1 MSNVVLSCTGLGK
14 RFTEGNQQ
22 LTVLDGLELEIRAGE
37 KVAIIGVSGSGKTTL
52 LNLLGGIDTPSSG
65 KVEINGQNIARLSP
79 AEQDRVRNQSLGF
92 VYQFHHLLG
101 EFTALENVAMPLI
114 IARLPWK
121 DCMARAAA
129 LLEQVG
135 LAARQQHKP
144 SQLSGGERQR
154 VAIARALVNQPACV
168 LMDEPTGNLDRHTA
182 EAIHGLIQQ
191 LNRELG
197 TSFVLVTHDTSLA
210 ARMDRTLVLRD
221 GRLHPLQD
229 EARAHA

>member
-1 MSNVVLSCTGLGK
+1 MNKVVLSCAGLGK
-14 RFTEGNQQ
+14 SYIEGSQQ
-22 LTVLDGLELEIRAGE
+22 LTVLDGLDLAVQAGE

-52 LNLLGGIDTPSSG
+52 LNLLGGIDTPSRGRVS
-65 KVEINGQNIARLSP
+65 INGHEISGLTP
-79 AEQDRVRNQSLGF
+79 KEQDRLRNRSLGF

-114 IARLPWK
+114 IARLPWQE
-121 DCMARAAA
+121 CMARATA

-135 LAARQQHKP
+135 LGGRLQHKP

-154 VAIARALVNQPACV
+154 VAIARALVNRPACV

-182 EAIHGLIQQ
+182 EAIHGLIRQ
-191 LNRELG
+191 LNLELG

-221 GRLHPLQD
+221 GRLHPQQ
-229 EARAHA
+229 ETGTANA

>member
-1 MSNVVLSCTGLGK
+1 MSKVVLSCAGLGK
-14 RFTEGNQQ
+14 SFVEGNQQ
-22 LTVLDGLELEIRAGE
+22 LTVLDGLDLEVLAGE

-52 LNLLGGIDTPSSG
+52 LNLLGGIDTPTLGRVS
-65 KVEINGQNIARLSP
+65 INGHDISALTAKQ
-79 AEQDRVRNQSLGF
+79 QDRLRNQSLGF

-101 EFTALENVAMPLI
+101 EFSALENVAMPLI

-121 DCMARAAA
+121 ECMARATT

-135 LAARQQHKP
+135 LGARLQHKP

-154 VAIARALVNQPACV
+154 VAIARALVNRPACV

-182 EAIHGLIQQ
+182 EAIHALIRL
-191 LNRELG
+191 LNQELG

-221 GRLHPLQD
+221 GRLHPLQ
-229 EARAHA
+229 EAAAGHA

>member
-1 MSNVVLSCTGLGK
+1 MSEVVLSCAGLGK
-14 RFTEGNQQ
+14 RFVEGSQQ
-22 LTVLDGLELEIRAGE
+22 LTVLDGLDLAVLAGE

-52 LNLLGGIDTPSSG
+52 LNLLGGIDTPSHG
-65 KVEINGQNIARLSP
+65 TVHIRGQDISTLTP
-79 AEQDRVRNQSLGF
+79 KQQDRLRNQSLGF

-101 EFTALENVAMPLI
+101 EFSALENVAMPLI
-114 IARLPWK
+114 IARLPWAE
-121 DCMARAAA
+121 CMARATA

-135 LAARQQHKP
+135 LGARLQHKP

-182 EAIHGLIQQ
+182 EAIHTLIQR

-197 TSFVLVTHDTSLA
+197 TSFVLVTHDTTLA

-221 GRLHPLQD
+221 GRLQPLQD
-229 EARAHA
+229 AGTHA

>member
-1 MSNVVLSCTGLGK
+1 MSKVVLSCAGLGK
-14 RFTEGNQQ
+14 SFIEGSQQ
-22 LTVLDGLELEIRAGE
+22 LTVLDGLDLDVLAGE

-52 LNLLGGIDTPSSG
+52 LNLLGGIDTPSRG
-65 KVEINGQNIARLSP
+65 KVHIRGQDISTLTGR
-79 AEQDRVRNQSLGF
+79 EQDRLRNQSLGF

-101 EFTALENVAMPLI
+101 EFSALENVAMPLI
-114 IARLPWK
+114 IARLPWNE
-121 DCMARAAA
+121 CMERATA

-135 LAARQQHKP
+135 LGARLQHKP

-154 VAIARALVNQPACV
+154 VAIARALVNRPACV

-182 EAIHGLIQQ
+182 ESIHALIQQ
-191 LNRELG
+191 LNQELG
-197 TSFVLVTHDTSLA
+197 TSFVLVTHDTNLA

-229 EARAHA
+229 GSSHA